1 MALFRVESSASMQT
15 RDFRVAA
22 RVSISVG
29 RVHGTPSVRRGRQPD
44 DLWSELASYS
54 RPSELR
60 DLEAALRRYDD
71 EETEEIRSVLA
82 RQARGRLA
90 GPQPHGA

>member
-29 RVHGTPSVRRGRQPD
+29 RVPGARSVRRGRQAD
-44 DLWSELASYS
+44 SLWSELASYS
-54 RPSELR
+54 RPSELS
-60 DLEAALRRYDD
+60 DLEAVLDRYAD

-90 GPQPHGA
+90 GRQSQGA